1 MKVSSRA
8 ATVAPV
14 AGDRIHG
21 PLPIYN
27 AANGDEKVEYGHRF
41 VFMLVFGVIHIET
54 INDAVEAERANQDD
68 GERRG
73 ERRNETKKTAK
84 RGAK

>member
-1 MKVSSRA
+1 M
-8 ATVAPV
+8 
-14 AGDRIHG
+14 
-21 PLPIYN
+21 YN

-68 GERRG
+68 ERGGAR
-73 ERRNETKKTAK
+73 EANETKKTAN